1 MAWYKTTPL
10 RIGSSYRTPGVK
22 PVNIRFVYSSNSR
35 PERAL
40 YKERPGFAGPNWS
53 TRQIMKVLGWIFL
66 ILLGFALIFMLG
78 NFGDGSSVPEQSTPP
93 VPPPSDSPPPTPS
106 TNDSEKP
113 ETNTALRT
121 DDREETAQ
129 LATDNVEKEQAEENS
144 QIDYSVLDIPEQDVD
159 LAFGA
164 VKIINSDNIQWVACP
179 FVDEMH
185 YLTNFYEELRTT
197 HERDE
202 LNALAD
208 NASSHF
214 FDEKRCTRVA
224 EDLVLVFTDTPSQT
238 SSYLDSNVSFIQVTV
253 YRITGDDGDTENLGN
268 YWIVQE
274 FVANSQ
280 ISSPVRVRRTQSTQE
295 DTPASQP
302 PAEKPKGKIVTVTG
316 DYLIVCSDL
325 PGLRTITN
333 IDLADYPEGVIP
345 QILDNTRC
353 RFLYQGDQLRLDP
366 EAATEGDFVKL
377 PIIEGDA
384 DEYEMWTSTGLLMI
398 YTDVIGVR

>member
-1 MAWYKTTPL
+1 MAKF
-10 RIGSSYRTPGVK
+10 IGWVVIIIIIVAVIMNLVDNSS
-22 PVNIRFVYSSNSR
+22 
-35 PERAL
+35 A
-40 YKERPGFAGPNWS
+40 
-53 TRQIMKVLGWIFL
+53 
-66 ILLGFALIFMLG
+66 
-78 NFGDGSSVPEQSTPP
+78 PEQTP
-93 VPPPSDSPPPTPS
+93 VQVTPPSDSSAPPPS
-106 TNDSEKP
+106 TEDPKKTES
-113 ETNTALRT
+113 NTALRT
-121 DDREETAQ
+121 DDREKTEQ
-129 LATDNVEKEQAEENS
+129 LTKNQLEQERTEENS
-144 QIDYSVLDIPEQDVD
+144 QIDYSVLDIPEQDVN

-179 FVDEMH
+179 SVDEIH
-185 YLTNFYEELRTT
+185 YLTNFYEKLRIT
-197 HERDE
+197 HERDDVQ
-202 LNALAD
+202 ALAD

-214 FDEKRCTRVA
+214 FNEDRCVRIV
-224 EDLVLVFTDTPSQT
+224 EDLLLVFTDTPSQT

-333 IDLADYPEGVIP
+333 IDLADYPEEVIP

-366 EAATEGDFVKL
+366 EAATGGDFVKL